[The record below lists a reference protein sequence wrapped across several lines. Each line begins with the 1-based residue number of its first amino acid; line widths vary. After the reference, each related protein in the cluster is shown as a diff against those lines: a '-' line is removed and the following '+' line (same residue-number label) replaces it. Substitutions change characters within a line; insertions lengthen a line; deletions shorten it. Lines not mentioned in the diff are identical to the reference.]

1 MKKQYICL
9 FFACLTFLLTG
20 CDKYLDIQPTGS
32 VIPHTLAEYRALWLN
47 ACTTV
52 PADRGLAGMG
62 ADEMFVSNKN
72 DQDKYGAKYS
82 ELTIQITALAKEM
95 ERVRKLIEIATS
107 IDAINIEDK
116 EVEIYTTQ
124 GFLVKRVKLSDNDPF
139 RNIPDGVYI
148 VDGKK
153 VYIHAK

>member
-72 DQDKYGAKYS
+72 DQDKYGAIERWEGTTTSTTTVSFDWAILCKFCFL
-82 ELTIQITALAKEM
+82 LTSLSSITMK
-95 ERVRKLIEIATS
+95 
-107 IDAINIEDK
+107 
-116 EVEIYTTQ
+116 
-124 GFLVKRVKLSDNDPF
+124 
-139 RNIPDGVYI
+139 
-148 VDGKK
+148 
-153 VYIHAK
+153 

>member
-72 DQDKYGAKYS
+72 DQDKYGAI
-82 ELTIQITALAKEM
+82 ERW
-95 ERVRKLIEIATS
+95 RVRQLLLRPYRSTGLIIMRFCFLLISLSS
-107 IDAINIEDK
+107 ITMK
-116 EVEIYTTQ
+116 
-124 GFLVKRVKLSDNDPF
+124 
-139 RNIPDGVYI
+139 
-148 VDGKK
+148 
-153 VYIHAK
+153 

>member
-72 DQDKYGAKYS
+72 DQDKYGA
-82 ELTIQITALAKEM
+82 I
-95 ERVRKLIEIATS
+95 ERWEGTTTS
-107 IDAINIEDK
+107 
-116 EVEIYTTQ
+116 TTTV
-124 GFLVKRVKLSDNDPF
+124 FC
-139 RNIPDGVYI
+139 
-148 VDGKK
+148 
-153 VYIHAK
+153 

>member
-62 ADEMFVSNKN
+62 ADEMFVSNKTIRIN
-72 DQDKYGAKYS
+72 M
-82 ELTIQITALAKEM
+82 ELPNVG
-95 ERVRKLIEIATS
+95 RVRQLLPRPYRSTGPIIMKFCFLLTS
-107 IDAINIEDK
+107 
-116 EVEIYTTQ
+116 
-124 GFLVKRVKLSDNDPF
+124 LSS
-139 RNIPDGVYI
+139 ITM
-148 VDGKK
+148 K
-153 VYIHAK
+153 

>member
-52 PADRGLAGMG
+52 PADRC
-62 ADEMFVSNKN
+62 
-72 DQDKYGAKYS
+72 
-82 ELTIQITALAKEM
+82 
-95 ERVRKLIEIATS
+95 
-107 IDAINIEDK
+107 
-116 EVEIYTTQ
+116 
-124 GFLVKRVKLSDNDPF
+124 
-139 RNIPDGVYI
+139 
-148 VDGKK
+148 
-153 VYIHAK
+153 

>member
-52 PADRGLAGMG
+52 PADRDLR
-62 ADEMFVSNKN
+62 VWV
-72 DQDKYGAKYS
+72 
-82 ELTIQITALAKEM
+82 LTKCLS
-95 ERVRKLIEIATS
+95 AT
-107 IDAINIEDK
+107 
-116 EVEIYTTQ
+116 
-124 GFLVKRVKLSDNDPF
+124 KRS
-139 RNIPDGVYI
+139 G
-148 VDGKK
+148 
-153 VYIHAK
+153 